1 MDRYFFLQDAT
12 TVARL
17 LLGNL
22 LIRKINKKEIVVRI
36 VETEAYMGIADSA
49 CHSYGGK
56 RTNRTNAM
64 YSIGG
69 YSYVYMI
76 YGMHYMFNVVT
87 ADKNNPQ
94 AVLIRSIEP
103 ISPLLG
109 KKSALTN
116 GPGKLTKFLNIDLT
130 FNKVDLIG
138 NNELFLQ
145 RDLNLDF
152 NIVCSKR
159 ININY
164 AQEDDINKLW
174 RFYIKD
180 NKFVYIN
187 ENYLVTANGA
197 EVFLQEN
204 LIFRH
209 VMNYSLVKEILKIH
223 KDNVDVNLYTFDTW
237 YSNSDVKS
245 PIMKHFIRDLGL
257 NAVIGDLT
265 ALGIDSVS
273 KIVYYC
279 DDLGTL
285 NKLENEIKNKD
296 FQDIRVFFS
305 FKDLLEITNVNA
317 YKYNAIKNIA
327 FLENIPLS
335 DVLAFGDNN
344 NDYEML
350 KNLGKGVLMK
360 NANEFLKINLAN
372 NETTRFSN
380 NEDGVAKFLID
391 FFELNIKY
399 E

>member
-109 KKSALTN
+109 KKSALAN

-180 NKFVYIN
+180 NKFVSR
-187 ENYLVTANGA
+187 L
-197 EVFLQEN
+197 
-204 LIFRH
+204 
-209 VMNYSLVKEILKIH
+209 
-223 KDNVDVNLYTFDTW
+223 
-237 YSNSDVKS
+237 
-245 PIMKHFIRDLGL
+245 
-257 NAVIGDLT
+257 
-265 ALGIDSVS
+265 
-273 KIVYYC
+273 
-279 DDLGTL
+279 
-285 NKLENEIKNKD
+285 
-296 FQDIRVFFS
+296 
-305 FKDLLEITNVNA
+305 
-317 YKYNAIKNIA
+317 
-327 FLENIPLS
+327 
-335 DVLAFGDNN
+335 
-344 NDYEML
+344 
-350 KNLGKGVLMK
+350 
-360 NANEFLKINLAN
+360 
-372 NETTRFSN
+372 
-380 NEDGVAKFLID
+380 
-391 FFELNIKY
+391 
-399 E
+399 

>member
-22 LIRKINKKEIVVRI
+22 LIRKINKREIVVRI

-56 RTNRTNAM
+56 RTSRTNAM

-76 YGMHYMFNVVT
+76 YGMHYMFNIVT

-109 KKSALTN
+109 EKSALTN

-180 NKFVYIN
+180 NKFVSR
-187 ENYLVTANGA
+187 L
-197 EVFLQEN
+197 
-204 LIFRH
+204 
-209 VMNYSLVKEILKIH
+209 
-223 KDNVDVNLYTFDTW
+223 
-237 YSNSDVKS
+237 
-245 PIMKHFIRDLGL
+245 
-257 NAVIGDLT
+257 
-265 ALGIDSVS
+265 
-273 KIVYYC
+273 
-279 DDLGTL
+279 
-285 NKLENEIKNKD
+285 
-296 FQDIRVFFS
+296 
-305 FKDLLEITNVNA
+305 
-317 YKYNAIKNIA
+317 
-327 FLENIPLS
+327 
-335 DVLAFGDNN
+335 
-344 NDYEML
+344 
-350 KNLGKGVLMK
+350 
-360 NANEFLKINLAN
+360 
-372 NETTRFSN
+372 
-380 NEDGVAKFLID
+380 
-391 FFELNIKY
+391 
-399 E
+399 